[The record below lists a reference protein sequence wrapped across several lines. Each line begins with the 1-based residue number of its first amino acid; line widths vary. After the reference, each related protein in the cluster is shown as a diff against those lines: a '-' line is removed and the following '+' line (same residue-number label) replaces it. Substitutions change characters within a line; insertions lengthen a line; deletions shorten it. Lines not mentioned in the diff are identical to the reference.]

1 MSTDTS
7 RDFLLFRVQEQTF
20 ALPAHAIVE
29 AVAPRAV
36 TPLPFVPDYIEG
48 LVNVGERVL
57 PQLTLRCLLFPG
69 VTLALQGDEA
79 QQDELLVI
87 ETRRSP
93 CALRVDQIVGR
104 AVIAADDIQA
114 IQTLQDAAASDHSG
128 SSAAGT
134 LFDGQFDHEGEAVL
148 VIDATRL
155 GTLVVSR
162 ETPAG
167 RRGML
172 GKLEQDDEEQRFHE
186 LPCVVVRVG
195 HERYAL
201 PLDDALE
208 ILDIGPAT
216 PVPGAPPAIEG
227 IAIVRDEV
235 LLVLSLPRLLGR
247 GGALARDTQ
256 DEARHVLVI
265 ERDDTRY
272 GVRVDAVDG
281 IIPFDPAT
289 LRRIEDES
297 GEVAGVLVHE
307 EQVYGL
313 LSPAR
318 LVNDARHQ
326 AFRPF
331 VPDTR
336 RHHAQAAVETR
347 AVLQIAL
354 GDEDYALPLDLVRR
368 IAGYTA
374 PERIEHDEGALV
386 SAAVNIDGN
395 IVPVVDLAQHLHVP
409 TQGEAGAWVVVGN
422 ARGEWAIPVTEAHRI
437 LDIPVDAIEDVE
449 RREQG
454 FVTAVASVGDRLVSL
469 LSLAPLMER
478 AADARSGVRA

>member
-1 MSTDTS
+1 MSTDQT
-7 RDFLLFRVQEQTF
+7 RDFLLFRVQGQTF
-20 ALPAHAIVE
+20 ALPAQAIAE

-57 PQLTLRCLLFPG
+57 PQIRLQRLLFPG
-69 VTLALQGDEA
+69 TETAAEDN
-79 QQDELLVI
+79 DELLVI
-87 ETRRSP
+87 ETTRSP
-93 CALRVDQIVGR
+93 CALRVDRIVGR
-104 AVIAADDIQA
+104 VVIQADDIQP
-114 IQTLQDAAASDHSG
+114 IQNADGELAAS
-128 SSAAGT
+128 T
-134 LFDGQFDHEGEAVL
+134 LFDGQFDHEGDAVL

-155 GTLVVSR
+155 GTLIVSR

-172 GKLEQDDEEQRFHE
+172 GRLEQDDEEQRFHE

-195 HERYAL
+195 NERYAL

-216 PVPGAPPAIEG
+216 PVPGTPPAIEG

-235 LLVLSLPRLLGR
+235 LLVLSLPQLLGR
-247 GGALARDTQ
+247 GCNQ
-256 DEARHVLVI
+256 DGARHVLVI

-272 GVRVDAVDG
+272 GIRVDAVDG
-281 IIPFDPAT
+281 IIPFNPDT
-289 LRRIEDES
+289 LRRIEDDS
-297 GEVAGVLVHE
+297 GEVAGVLVHDD
-307 EQVYGL
+307 QVYGL
-313 LSPAR
+313 LAPER
-318 LVNDARHQ
+318 LVTDARHL
-326 AFRPF
+326 AYKPF

-336 RHHAQAAVETR
+336 RHQTQAAIETR

-368 IAGYTA
+368 IAGYTP
-374 PERIEHDEGALV
+374 PERIEHDAGALV

-395 IVPVVDLAQHLHVP
+395 IVPVVDLARHLHVP
-409 TQGEAGAWVVVGN
+409 VQGDASAWVVVGN
-422 ARGEWAIPVTEAHRI
+422 DRGEWAIPVTEAHRI
-437 LDIPVDAIEDVE
+437 LDIPVNAIEDVE

-454 FVTAVASVGDRLVSL
+454 FVTAVASVEDRLVSL
-469 LSLAPLMER
+469 LSLAPLMDQT
-478 AADARSGVRA
+478 AHATDARTRVGA